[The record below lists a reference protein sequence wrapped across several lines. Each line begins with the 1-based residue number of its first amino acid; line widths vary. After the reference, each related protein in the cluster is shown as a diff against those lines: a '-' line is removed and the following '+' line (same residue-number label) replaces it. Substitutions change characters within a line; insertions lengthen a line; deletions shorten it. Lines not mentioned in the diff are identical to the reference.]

1 MSASKKKIFILFSG
15 EMRFFYENILSINE
29 SLNDYDKIFLFYP
42 WNHQSEVIKKF
53 KKYYTKNHINYIE
66 ENNWDKILEK
76 IKYPDNAASIQGGL
90 FFMWD
95 ALTQSFSK
103 LKHDLN
109 DNDLILRFR
118 SDIKINSKKLNLNL
132 DNVKNNTLYIPDC
145 YHWNGYN
152 DQVFLSK
159 VKTLSKFSNFFEFIN
174 ESIEKNYFIC
184 PEYIFYKFLKKE
196 KINTIF
202 FEFDYQILKNK
213 KIIENKDKLVK
224 GGKSYIPLKDKITI
238 KILKTLYKFRNFKE
252 FYLKKKKRNKNQ
264 NLFYD

>member
-1 MSASKKKIFILFSG
+1 MLKSKKKIFIIFSG
-15 EMRFFYENILSINE
+15 EMRFFHENVLTINQTF
-29 SLNDYDKIFLFYP
+29 NDFDKTFLIYP
-42 WNHQSEVIKKF
+42 WKHQSEKIKKF
-53 KKYYTKNHINYIE
+53 AEHYTDNHINYIE
-66 ENNWDKILEK
+66 ENNWDKIIK
-76 IKYPDNAASIQGGL
+76 NIKYPDNAASIPGL

-103 LKHDLN
+103 LKDDLN
-109 DNDLILRFR
+109 DDDLVLRFR

-132 DNVKNNTLYIPDC
+132 DNVRSNTLYIPDC

-159 VKTLSKFSNFFEFIN
+159 VKTLSKFSNFFQFVN

-184 PEYIFYKFLKKE
+184 PEYIFYKFIKKE

-213 KIIENKDKLVK
+213 KIIENKNMLIK
-224 GGKSYIPLKDKITI
+224 GKKSSIPIKDKITI
-238 KILKTLYKFRNFKE
+238 KILKILYKFRNFKE
-252 FYLKKKKRNKNQ
+252 FFLKKKKRNKSQ
-264 NLFYD
+264 NLFYE

>member
-1 MSASKKKIFILFSG
+1 MLAAKKKLFILFSG
-15 EMRFFYENILSINE
+15 EMRFFHENILSINE
-29 SLNDYDKIFLFYP
+29 SLNEYDKTFLFYP

-53 KKYYTKNHINYIE
+53 MKYYTKNHINYIT
-66 ENNWDKILEK
+66 ENNWEKIIEK
-76 IKYPDNAASIQGGL
+76 IKYPDNAASIPGL

-103 LKHDLN
+103 LKYELN

-118 SDIKINSKKLNLNL
+118 SDIKINSKKLYLNL

-159 VKTLSKFSNFFEFIN
+159 VKTLSKFSNFFEFLN
-174 ESIEKNYFIC
+174 KSIEKNHFIC
-184 PEYIFYKFLKKE
+184 PEYIFHKFLKKE

-213 KIIENKDKLVK
+213 KIAENKDMLVK
-224 GGKSYIPLKDKITI
+224 EKKSYIPIKDKITI
-238 KILKTLYKFRNFKE
+238 KILKILYKFRNFKE

>member
-1 MSASKKKIFILFSG
+1 MSASKKKLFILFAG
-15 EMRFFYENILSINE
+15 EMRFFHDNILSINE
-29 SLNDYDKIFLFYP
+29 SLNEYDKTFLFYP
-42 WNHQSEVIKKF
+42 WIHQSEVIKKF
-53 KKYYTKNHINYIE
+53 IKYYIKNDISYIK
-66 ENNWDKILEK
+66 ENNWEKFLNK
-76 IKYPDNAASIQGGL
+76 IKYPDNAASIPGL

-103 LKHDLN
+103 LKHNLD
-109 DNDLILRFR
+109 DDDLILRFR

-152 DQVFLSK
+152 DQVFFSK
-159 VKTLSKFSNFFEFIN
+159 VKTLNKFSNFFEFVN
-174 ESIEKNYFIC
+174 KSIEKNYFIC

-202 FEFDYQILKNK
+202 FELDYQILKNK
-213 KIIENKDKLVK
+213 KIVENKDMLVK
-224 GGKSYIPLKDKITI
+224 GKKSYIPIKDRITI
-238 KILKTLYKFRNFKE
+238 KILKILYKFRNFKE

-264 NLFYD
+264 NLIYD